1 METLQLETPK
11 KKLQLEPITEAQI
24 REMGRDYNP
33 AIWDKT
39 IDRFKACKDVEF
51 YVAPKDDC
59 YSYDRYYAVY
69 TTDEG
74 IRFFNS
80 VSYSSSITSN
90 GFVRVYI
97 PNFQCGYGYEAYGV
111 YTTDFMDAK
120 GNRGRLDNVDANRRY
135 MAELSSKFGDV
146 FTSIL

>member
-11 KKLQLEPITEAQI
+11 KKLQLEPLTEAQI

-33 AIWDKT
+33 AIWDRT
-39 IDRFKACKDVEF
+39 IDRFNACKDVEF
-51 YVAPKDDC
+51 YTAPKDDC
-59 YSYDRYYAVY
+59 YSYDRYFAVY

-80 VSYSSSITSN
+80 VSYSVSITSR
-90 GFVRVYI
+90 GFLQVYI
-97 PNFQCGYGYEAYGV
+97 PTLTISPEFEAYGV
-111 YTTDFMDAK
+111 YTTDFQDAK
-120 GNRGRLDNVDANRRY
+120 GNRGRLDTTDANRRY
-135 MAELSSKFGDV
+135 MAEMSSKFGDV